1 MTKALKALALGT
13 LLATATAAQATPSTT
28 FWTPA
33 TTYVQPYLVPH
44 ITYDTYFGEQ
54 GSYPVDTG
62 LEIGF
67 LPFEKVQGE
76 LGFDLNYGPG
86 LTYTNGAFLLNA
98 KLGLTEGAFG
108 EWFPGISAG
117 IYGVGLQ
124 TSKTK
129 PGRNDYNILHAEI
142 GKTFAPVGTLT
153 VGFYTGKAEVDEATG
168 YAFGLVDVKK
178 DGTVKKDSTGF
189 MGAYL
194 SPDVAVGLPGLNKI
208 NFFADFQSGNNA
220 LGAWGAGI
228 GLYFTPAIDILTGPI
243 FFLNE
248 RTQPGAAKMFWTVQL
263 DVDVELLAKPKS

>member
-1 MTKALKALALGT
+1 M
-13 LLATATAAQATPSTT
+13 LLTAATAAHATPSTT

-44 ITYDTYFGEQ
+44 LTYDTYFGES

-62 LEIGF
+62 IEVGF

-76 LGFDLNYGPG
+76 LGFDLNFGPG
-86 LTYTNGAFLLNA
+86 LVYTKTAFLLNA

-124 TSKTK
+124 SDKNK
-129 PGRNDYNILHAEI
+129 PGQNNYNVLHAEI
-142 GKTFAPVGTLT
+142 GKTFGPIGTFT
-153 VGFYTGKAEVDEATG
+153 VGFYSGNGDL
-168 YAFGLVDVKK
+168 LVDVKK
-178 DGTVKKDSTGF
+178 DLTVKKDASGF

-194 SPDVAVGLPGLNKI
+194 SPDVAVGLPGLNKV
-208 NFFADFQSGNNA
+208 NFFADLQTGNSA

-228 GLYFTPAIDILTGPI
+228 GLYFTPAIDVLTGPI

-248 RTQPGAAKMFWTVQL
+248 RTQPGGAKMFWTVQL
-263 DVDVELLAKPKS
+263 DVDVELLAKPKT